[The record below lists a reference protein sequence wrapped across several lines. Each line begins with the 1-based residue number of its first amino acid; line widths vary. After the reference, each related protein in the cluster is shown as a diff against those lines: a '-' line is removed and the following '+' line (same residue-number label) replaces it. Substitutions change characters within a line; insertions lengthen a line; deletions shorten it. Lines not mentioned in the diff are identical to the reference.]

1 MDFEQIMQ
9 QMKAQYEENLK
20 DMALPPGVEDH
31 LKKMVTQGDSE
42 TVVFMLKL
50 AWVFGAQAGQAAAIQ
65 SLQNDAEPKKRRIE
79 A

>member
-20 DMALPPGVEDH
+20 EMVLPPGVEDH
-31 LKKMVTQGDSE
+31 LRKMVSQGDSE

-50 AWVFGAQAGQAAAIQ
+50 AWVFGAQAGQAAATQ
-65 SLQNDAEPKKRRIE
+65 ALQADSQPTKRRIE

>member
-1 MDFEQIMQ
+1 MDFEQIMD

-20 DMALPPGVEDH
+20 EMALPPGVEDH
-31 LKKMVTQGDSE
+31 LRKMVTQGDTE

-50 AWVFGAQAGQAAAIQ
+50 AWVFGAQAGQAAATQ
-65 SLQNDAEPKKRRIE
+65 ALQTESQPTKRRIE